1 MINKTLT
8 PSNDIKFINSFYF
21 INENDEIIKFFV
33 EKMKRHLKSQNPK
46 IHVDEKG
53 YIEAYTFN
61 SRKKERVVYTAISKI
76 AVERAE
82 AYIKDLEDNN
92 FSNDILDILRESKYI
107 VALSCYQ
114 SKKYDRSEVDYENN
128 DYLISEL
135 YSSMLIAIKGESFNP
150 EDIAKK
156 IKDKQEQKEEM

>member
-1 MINKTLT
+1 MNNKTLT

-21 INENDEIIKFFV
+21 IDENDTIIKFFV
-33 EKMKRHLKSQNPK
+33 EKMKRHLKHQNPK

-61 SRKKERVVYTAISKI
+61 SRKKERVLYTAISKI

-92 FSNDILDILRESKYI
+92 FSDDVLDILKDSKHI

-114 SKKYDRSEVDYENN
+114 SKRYDRSEVDHENN
-128 DYLISEL
+128 DFLISEL
-135 YSSMLIAIKGESFNP
+135 YRSMLIAIKGESFNP
-150 EDIAKK
+150 EDIVKQ
-156 IKDKQEQKEEM
+156 IKDKQEQKEEL